1 MALIRVT
8 KEFDFEMAHAL
19 FNYDGLCKNIH
30 GHSYKLKV
38 TVIGEPISNKN
49 SPKLGM
55 VIDFKDLKNV
65 VNNEIINLFD
75 HAFIVSKDSNYKVST
90 HEMFQKIMFVDYQ
103 PTSEM
108 LIQDFAE
115 RIAKKLPE
123 NVKLHNL
130 RLFETA
136 NSYAEWFANDNK

>member
-1 MALIRVT
+1 MALVRVT

-38 TVIGEPISNKN
+38 TVIGEPISDKSN
-49 SPKLGM
+49 PKLGM
-55 VIDFKDLKNV
+55 VIDFKDLKNI
-65 VNNEIINLFD
+65 VNREIINVFD
-75 HAFIVSKDSNYKVST
+75 HAFIISRDADYQKES
-90 HEMFQKIMFVDYQ
+90 HEMFQKTMVVDYQ

-115 RIAKKLPE
+115 RIAKQLPN